1 MADDLFTREQRLAER
16 AEAATGRT
24 GAGARDDAALDGTAG
39 APSYGELAGEY
50 RKLLKV
56 TRRMVRLSDRNER
69 ALGEAAERQRRDA
82 EEIERKNQALETL
95 SAKLAKYLS
104 PQVYA
109 SIFEGR
115 QEVRLAS
122 TRKKLTVFFSDIVA
136 FTELTDRL
144 ESEDLTRLLNRYL
157 TEMAKVAMAHGA
169 TIDKF
174 VGDAIMIFF
183 GDPETRGV
191 REDALACTRMAVAM
205 QRRLRELEA
214 EWRREGVRRPVRCR
228 MGINTGFC
236 TVGNFGSDDRMD
248 YTIIGGAVNIAS
260 RLEKAAPPGE
270 IVLSYETWAH
280 VRDEIACEEMGQID
294 VRGVAYPVAVYRV
307 ASPATAPPQAFHHRE
322 PGLDLTLD
330 AERMTPTQREDARAA
345 LAQALALLGEDQ
357 G

>member
-1 MADDLFTREQRLAER
+1 MSAQPPPKADLFESEQRLVER
-16 AEAATGRT
+16 AEAALHGETEAER
-24 GAGARDDAALDGTAG
+24 
-39 APSYGELAGEY
+39 PPYEELAAAY

-69 ALGEAAERQRRDA
+69 ELNQAADRQRRDA
-82 EEIERKNQALETL
+82 EEIERKNQELETL
-95 SAKLAKYLS
+95 SGKLAKYLS

-122 TRKKLTVFFSDIVA
+122 SRKKLTVFFSDIVE
-136 FTELTDRL
+136 FTRMTDRM
-144 ESEDLTRLLNRYL
+144 ESEDLTRLLNQYL
-157 TEMAKVAMAHGA
+157 TEMADVATAHGA

-191 REDALACTRMAVAM
+191 REDALACVRMAVAM
-205 QRRLRELEA
+205 QARIAELGA
-214 EWRREGVRRPVRCR
+214 RWRAEGVRDPFQVR

-260 RLEKAAPPGE
+260 RLEKEAAPGE
-270 IVLSYETWAH
+270 IVLSYETYAL
-280 VRDEIACEEMGQID
+280 VGDAIGCEEIGPVD
-294 VRGVAYPVAVYRV
+294 VRGVAYPVTTYRV
-307 ASPATAPPQAFHHRE
+307 ATASRNAPGPFEHQAAYLQLS
-322 PGLDLTLD
+322 LDPD
-330 AERMTPTQREDARAA
+330 AMSDVQRQQAETA
-345 LAQALALLGEDQ
+345 LAQALALVRDR
-357 G
+357 